1 MRAIPIA
8 GAAITAALV
17 VALAGWY
24 FTSGGKSSLEQAQVV
39 PPTSQ
44 TSVASRL
51 SAPETTGT
59 IAKPVLARAEHTPPP
74 PAPRV
79 AAPKCPSGTLGV
91 SRTVEIDTTAGPGF
105 GFQHFKTY
113 DFLEPGE
120 VVLTFDD
127 GPWPT
132 NTPAVLAALAAQCV
146 KATFFIIGKHA
157 IWHPEILKQ
166 VAAQGHTIGTHTWSH
181 VDLTKKTVPERTEEI
196 EKGVSAINLLV
207 GGKSAPFFRFPTL
220 RHPPET
226 VEYLGQRNIA
236 SFSTDIDSL
245 DFKIRKPDAIVAG
258 LIANLKKRGKGILL
272 MHDFQRATAIALPQ
286 LLEQL
291 RTNGYRVVH
300 LQPKELVQTLPDYD
314 ALAAKELKGPG
325 GPVADA
331 RATSNIVRTITGP
344 AD

>member
-1 MRAIPIA
+1 MA
-8 GAAITAALV
+8 GNVRGSVHVTHFAALMLG
-17 VALAGWY
+17 LAFVG
-24 FTSGGKSSLEQAQVV
+24 TAQ
-39 PPTSQ
+39 P
-44 TSVASRL
+44 AL
-51 SAPETTGT
+51 SATC
-59 IAKPVLARAEHTPPP
+59 
-74 PAPRV
+74 PR
-79 AAPKCPSGTLGV
+79 PDTLGT
-91 SRTVEIDTTAGPGF
+91 SRTLVVDAR
-105 GFQHFKTY
+105 QHPLIGSMQYRETLPL
-113 DFLEPGE
+113 DDGE